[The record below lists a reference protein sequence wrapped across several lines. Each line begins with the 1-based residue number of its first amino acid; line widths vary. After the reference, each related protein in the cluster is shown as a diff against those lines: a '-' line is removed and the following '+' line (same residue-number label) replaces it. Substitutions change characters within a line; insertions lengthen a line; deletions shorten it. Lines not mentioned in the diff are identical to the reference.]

1 MESKI
6 IVREKAVIP
15 WFKDFSF
22 EETKAWGQA
31 LRDSIP
37 KTLEG
42 ILKGVPDNET
52 YRKTIAKPLIVA
64 VRKMLGHG
72 FVSQAALTQELRLAL
87 MKSKLK
93 SEDAAKN
100 YIDSVKLAYE
110 AFDQGE
116 LNSALIAY
124 HLGRSFGAYRFREAI
139 EKALGWLTPFIQPA
153 KLGGFR
159 QKFHNQILHSGKLI
173 TDLAYHPER
182 IKQEND
188 IINSLINNYL
198 KKGLVPFATAER
210 SGVPTNV
217 GRGASHCDFIPIPD
231 SIRLFYS
238 TEPKEIKYKT
248 YKRFISEKQANNLR
262 SLWPV
267 IDESTRPDPNEY
279 IGHPEKPAYFDM
291 ELDIQVSKK

>member
-1 MESKI
+1 MKGKI
-6 IVREKAVIP
+6 IFHEKAVIP

-22 EETKAWGQA
+22 EETKTWGQA
-31 LRDSIP
+31 LRDKIP
-37 KTLEG
+37 KVLEE
-42 ILKGVPDNET
+42 ILKGVPDSET
-52 YRKTIAKPLIVA
+52 FRKKIAKQIIVA
-64 VRKMLGHG
+64 VRRMLGRG
-72 FVSQAALTQELRLAL
+72 FVSRQGLPKKLIIEIMKAKLTG
-87 MKSKLK
+87 
-93 SEDAAKN
+93 EDAYKN

-124 HLGRSFGAYRFREAI
+124 YLGESFGEYRFRDEI

>member
-64 VRKMLGHG
+64 VRRMLGRG
-72 FVSQAALTQELRLAL
+72 FVSRAGLTQELRLAL
-87 MKSKLK
+87 MKAKFK

-153 KLGGFR
+153 KQGRFR
-159 QKFHNQILHSGKLI
+159 QKFSNQILHSGKLI

-182 IKQEND
+182 IKLEND
-188 IINSLINNYL
+188 KINSLINKYL
-198 KKGLVPFATAER
+198 KKGLVPFAT
-210 SGVPTNV
+210 G
-217 GRGASHCDFIPIPD
+217 GASHCDFIPIPD

-291 ELDIQVSKK
+291 ELDIQISKK